1 MANLAKQA
9 QAERVTKVDRK
20 RLLET
25 LIKNKEAHI
34 QEYQKALTGY
44 AQMAQQ
50 KADEAF
56 QDAEKKL
63 NKAKQKFV
71 ENISKFDINKPD
83 SSKNISGT
91 LLDSVYLDLPVPKN
105 FSDAY
110 DTAITQ
116 MDWETEDTV
125 EITTAEIECFIR
137 DRWTWSDSFVTSNS
151 MYLGG

>member
-34 QEYQKALTGY
+34 QEYQKALAGY

-56 QDAEKKL
+56 QNAEKQL
-63 NKAKQKFV
+63 EKAKQKFV
-71 ENISKFDINKPD
+71 ENIAKFDIDKPD
-83 SSKNISGT
+83 SSKNISCT

-105 FSDAY
+105 FADAY

>member
-1 MANLAKQA
+1 MCGRGSLP
-9 QAERVTKVDRK
+9 RRPK
-20 RLLET
+20 R
-25 LIKNKEAHI
+25 
-34 QEYQKALTGY
+34 
-44 AQMAQQ
+44 
-50 KADEAF
+50 
-56 QDAEKKL
+56 L

-71 ENISKFDINKPD
+71 ENIAKFDIDKPD

-91 LLDSVYLDLPVPKN
+91 LLDSVYLDLPVPEN

-137 DRWTWSDSFVTSNS
+137 DRWTWSDSFVTSNK
-151 MYLGG
+151 MYLG